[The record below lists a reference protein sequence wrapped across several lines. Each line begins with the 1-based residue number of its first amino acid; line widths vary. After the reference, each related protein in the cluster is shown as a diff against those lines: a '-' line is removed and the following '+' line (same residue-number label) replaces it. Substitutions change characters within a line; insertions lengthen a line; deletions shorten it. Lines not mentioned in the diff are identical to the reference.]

1 MKKVLFP
8 LLVVLGII
16 VSCVEHED
24 FPSPLEGLH
33 IEDQTFSASA
43 AQSIIKVDNVLTD
56 VMATVIDT
64 KTNYPANWLDVN
76 INQKAIALTLMENIT
91 VSERTACVTLHVK
104 SDDMDDSDAQ
114 PVVFYVTQKRNSMFD
129 GLDVDEVV
137 MGFEQGDTTL
147 TFKNTL
153 KNVKAEISDL
163 DGNKVDWLKT
173 AIEGKR
179 LTISVSQ
186 YSSKDDRAALVRL
199 VPNSEQYVND
209 SLLSKASVLVR
220 QNHNPVLDSLN
231 IPQVKSQATGD
242 IHRIPTGRKLTGV
255 KALVTDDATK
265 ERATWCTA
273 TVVDSSVVV
282 TTTIYNQKKDRT
294 ATVTLY
300 YPNHGETIDSTT
312 ITHSFVV
319 EQEHNKIFDAR
330 RFVDRFIAW
339 NQTADTL
346 TSSQELPNIRC
357 QVVDTLTKKAP
368 TWLQAAV
375 EGNKVVFKSQ
385 TLTSKINRTAQVI
398 LYMVGKDNTLTEQ
411 TVQTSFYVTQKHDD
425 IFDGAMYKDRVV
437 SWDEKADT
445 LKLTRELTGISCQL
459 TDVDTKQTPTWLQA
473 TVKGKQVFFTV
484 KENMSKAD
492 RTATVTL
499 YLPNGNTI
507 DEKTVKT
514 SFAFKQSG
522 NNIFNGHRFEN
533 QTMSW
538 NETVRAL
545 KQTVDLSLLRT
556 KLVDNDTKRAPT
568 WLQVTL
574 DAEHQE
580 LILKPQQLTSVDNRS
595 ATVTLFVPNNGNTI
609 DENTEQVSFVVNQEH
624 YNIFDDVQFSNRS
637 VNWDEK
643 YDTLKLTRELTG
655 IRCQLV
661 DNETQQTPGW
671 LQATVNGKHVE
682 FVTQPNYSKYQRSAS
697 VTLYLPNG
705 NTIDAKTVH
714 TGFTFTQNG
723 NNLLDSLK
731 VANLGLEWNTSS
743 HEITTK
749 VDLTSVR
756 YKLVD
761 EDTQQTPTWLNIVL
775 SGNKIELKPS
785 KLTTKHDRSAMV
797 TLYVSGSTITESTP
811 QKSFRVTQ
819 HHDNIFDNLSIE
831 NRELRYDQTKDI
843 LKLTRDLED
852 IRCQIIDDETQL
864 SARWLSAVVEDNEVI
879 FTSQVNTALAKRSAT
894 VTLYLPNGNTI
905 DENSVK
911 TSFKVEQNFQVKLV
925 PSVKKVE
932 VNYEKQT
939 SEFNI
944 VSNVKYQIKS
954 PSWVDCVMTPIDETT
969 EKITLSFKENVKN
982 EAYADTLRFLV
993 AGEEMAKVAVKQRT
1007 NPHITINFSD
1017 NRRIVSYGKEGG
1029 EFNLP
1034 VKTLT
1039 PGYHV
1044 SKTTK
1049 NGSWFSVDQTIKDGY
1064 DQYYNLV
1071 KVPVYRG
1078 EGFERIDSVVLYN
1091 DEVRIA
1097 FPVKQH
1103 KYVYVEQ
1110 ESLELEVGNTAT
1122 LKAKAFNGAN
1132 IQWSSSNAKVAFVSE
1147 QGRVTALARGSVHI
1161 NAGIP
1166 DFTKDGIT
1174 YTNYFDYCE
1183 VKVYDATDKV
1193 NVKRGSGEYEKV
1205 GSVVTSQ
1212 SPIVIVNNYR
1222 LPIVITSIQLL
1233 DGNDNALS
1241 INLGSYSPSLAVDG
1255 QLSIALLNK
1264 LNKVYKPRIK
1274 VVFTTNGTSYTKMVD
1289 Y

>member
-1 MKKVLFP
+1 MKKILFP
-8 LLVVLGII
+8 LLVVLGLFL
-16 VSCVEHED
+16 SCVEHED

-33 IEDQTFSASA
+33 IEDQTFSSA
-43 AQSIIKVDNVLTD
+43 GIQKIINVDNVLTD
-56 VMATVIDT
+56 VMATVTDT
-64 KTNYPANWLDVN
+64 KTNYPANWLDVK

-91 VSERTACVTLHVK
+91 VSDRTACVTLHVK
-104 SDDMDDSDAQ
+104 SDEINDEEQ
-114 PVVFYVTQKRNSMFD
+114 PVVFYVTQKKNSMFD

-242 IHRIPTGRKLTGV
+242 IHRIRTNRKLTGV

-282 TTTIYNQKKDRT
+282 TTTIYNQKKDHT

-385 TLTSKINRTAQVI
+385 TLTSKINRTAQVT

-425 IFDGAMYKDRVV
+425 IFDGKMFKDRTVT
-437 SWDEKADT
+437 WNAKGDT
-445 LKLTRELTGISCQL
+445 LKTESNLTDIRCQL
-459 TDVDTKQTPTWLQA
+459 IDVDTKQTPTWLQA
-473 TVKGKQVFFTV
+473 TVNGKQVLFVV
-484 KENMSKAD
+484 KDNMSKAD

-595 ATVTLFVPNNGNTI
+595 ATVTLFVPNNGSTI

-624 YNIFDDVQFSNRS
+624 YNIFDDVQFANRS

-643 YDTLKLTRELTG
+643 YDTLKLSRELTG

-661 DNETQQTPGW
+661 DNETHQTPGW

-682 FVTQPNYSKYQRSAS
+682 FVTQTNYSKYQRSAS

-714 TGFTFTQNG
+714 TGLTFTQNG

-743 HEITTK
+743 HTITTK

-761 EDTQQTPTWLNIVL
+761 EDTQQTPTWLNMAL
-775 SGNKIELKPS
+775 SGNEIELKPS

-797 TLYVSGSTITESTP
+797 TLYVSSSTITESTP

-819 HHDNIFDNLSIE
+819 HHDNIFDNLSIK
-831 NRELRYDQTKDI
+831 NRELDYDQTSDV
-843 LKLTRDLED
+843 LTLTRELED
-852 IRCQIIDDETQL
+852 IRCQIIDDETQMT
-864 SARWLSAVVEDNEVI
+864 ARWLSAVVKDNQVF
-879 FTSQVNTALAKRSAT
+879 FTAQTNTALAKRSAT

-925 PSVKKVE
+925 PSVKTVE
-932 VNYEKQT
+932 VSYKQQT
-939 SEFNI
+939 KEFNI

-969 EKITLSFKENVKN
+969 EKISLSFMENKRN
-982 EAYADTLRFLV
+982 EDNVDTLHFLV
-993 AGEEMAKVAVKQRT
+993 AGVEMARVTVKQRT
-1007 NPHITINFSD
+1007 NPAIEINFSD
-1017 NRRIVSYGKEGG
+1017 HRKVISCGKNGG

-1071 KVPVYRG
+1071 RIPVFRG
-1078 EGFERIDSVVLYN
+1078 DKFERIDSIILYN
-1091 DEVRIA
+1091 DSVRVT
-1097 FPVKQH
+1097 FPIKQH

-1110 ESLELEVGNTAT
+1110 ESQEVELGSSVSLE
-1122 LKAKAFNGAN
+1122 AKAFNDAN
-1132 IQWSSSNAKVAFVSE
+1132 IQWSSSNAKVASVSE
-1147 QGRVTALARGSVHI
+1147 QGLVTALARGSVHI

-1193 NVKRGSGEYEKV
+1193 NVKRGSGEYEKTD
-1205 GSVVTSQ
+1205 GYVTSQ
-1212 SPIVIVNNYR
+1212 C
-1222 LPIVITSIQLL
+1222 PIVITNNYHSTINITSVVLVDK
-1233 DGNDNALS
+1233 DGNELPVALS
-1241 INLGSYSPSLAVDG
+1241 GYSRNLYESQQVSISLT
-1255 QLSIALLNK
+1255 SK
-1264 LNKVYKPRIK
+1264 LNGVYKPSVK
-1274 VVFTTNGTSYTKMVD
+1274 LTFSVGGKTYTKTVE